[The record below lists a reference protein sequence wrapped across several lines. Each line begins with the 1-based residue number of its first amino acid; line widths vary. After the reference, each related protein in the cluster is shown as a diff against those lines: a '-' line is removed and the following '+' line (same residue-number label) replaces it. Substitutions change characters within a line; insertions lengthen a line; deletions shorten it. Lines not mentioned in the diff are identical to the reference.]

1 MRREINRLLGRVV
14 SRTDVEQIL
23 CGDRRVDAITSSV
36 LRSMLQRDEEPI
48 RVEFIRMVNAIL
60 SSKESE
66 KRARQAETRANLAV
80 GHPP

>member
-1 MRREINRLLGRVV
+1 M
-14 SRTDVEQIL
+14 EQIL

-66 KRARQAETRANLAV
+66 ERARQAETRANLAV
-80 GHPP
+80 RHPL